1 MITKTNFIKKM
12 ENAKGIKFDEKTKC
26 FTMTKTKYETFFNR
40 DEFSGLKM
48 QRNKNT
54 GVYKIIGENNVV
66 YGFLKI
72 TETAKKP
79 ETKTKTAK
87 ETTKTTK
94 ETTKTAKETK
104 TEKSKGGNGF
114 KLRGMGYVV
123 KYKITGEKSEK
134 TNNDF
139 TTRNDLVAWLKTF
152 SKRNLDYLKI
162 YDELGNECRRSA
174 WYEKPVKTETK
185 TA

>member
-54 GVYKIIGENNVV
+54 GIYKIIGENNVV

-79 ETKTKTAK
+79 ETKTETAK
-87 ETTKTTK
+87 ETTTTK
-94 ETTKTAKETK
+94 ETKK
-104 TEKSKGGNGF
+104 TENKGGNGH

-123 KYKITGEKSEK
+123 KYKMCDEKTEK
-134 TNNDF
+134 TNNEF
-139 TTRNDLVAWLKTF
+139 TTRNDLVAWLKTL
-152 SKRNLDYLKI
+152 SKRNMDYLKI
-162 YDELGNECRRSA
+162 YDELGNECRKSA
-174 WYEKPVKTETK
+174 WYEKPVKT
-185 TA
+185 A